1 MKQIELTPEE
11 IIQKSISA
19 AFDSVNLINRLNE
32 LETLTEE
39 EVDTKLR
46 NQKHLEIM
54 LNKGEFVNSL
64 TQDQTAQINAVL

>member
-1 MKQIELTPEE
+1 MKQIELTTEE